1 MIYITR
7 EQKAIE
13 QEIANK
19 KETMEVV
26 NSYIDN
32 AIEMEEKQ
40 LANNLTKAYIELEE
54 QMDLLIDELQDALQV

>member
-1 MIYITR
+1 
-7 EQKAIE
+7 
-13 QEIANK
+13 
-19 KETMEVV
+19 MEVV

>member
-19 KETMEVV
+19 KATMEVV

-40 LANNLTKAYIELEE
+40 LANNLTKA
-54 QMDLLIDELQDALQV
+54 